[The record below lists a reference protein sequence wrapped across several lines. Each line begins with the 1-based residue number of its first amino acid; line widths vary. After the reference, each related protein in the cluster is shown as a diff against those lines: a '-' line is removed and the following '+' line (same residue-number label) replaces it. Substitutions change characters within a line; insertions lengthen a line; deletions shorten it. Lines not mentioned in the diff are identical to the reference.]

1 MNQHIL
7 KNYDPNAAGVTSNNI
22 FGLPFTEKNARV
34 VFIPVPWDVTVS
46 NHTGTAKGPENILT
60 NSFQIDLFDPV
71 TPNAW
76 QKGMAME
83 DINPEIIKKN
93 TDTRALAMEVIDFLE
108 SGGDPATDNHIQ
120 SKVNRVNDACS
131 ELMNKIERKSLQ
143 YLENGQLPF
152 IVGGDHSVSNG
163 LIRALAKKHKFGIL
177 QVDAHADLRKDYEG
191 FTNSHASV
199 MRNALA
205 VNGVSGIVQVG
216 IREICPEEQDLM
228 AAHPQK
234 IKTYFDHDLHHQL
247 YEGVSWSS
255 ICEKIADS
263 LPENIYITFDVDGLE
278 PACCPGTGTPVPGG
292 LSYNQALFLLE
303 TVLKKGKRILGAD
316 LVETGPGS
324 IDGIVSCRLLY
335 RMAGMLI
342 KSNENHEG
350 KY

>member
-1 MNQHIL
+1 MNPDIL

-22 FGLPFTEKNARV
+22 FGLPFTENSARL

-46 NHTGTAKGPENILT
+46 NHAGTAKGPENILT

-76 QKGMAME
+76 HKGMAME
-83 DINPEIIKKN
+83 DIDPEIIKKN
-93 TDTRALAMEVIDFLE
+93 TYIRALARKVIEFLE
-108 SGGDPATDNHIQ
+108 SGGNPNTDNHIQ
-120 SKVNRVNDACS
+120 SKVNSVNDACK
-131 ELMNKIERKSLQ
+131 ELMDNLERRSLQ
-143 YLENGQLPF
+143 YLANGQLPF
-152 IVGGDHSVSNG
+152 VVGGDHSVSIG
-163 LIRALAKKHKFGIL
+163 LIRALAKNHEFGIL
-177 QVDAHADLRKDYEG
+177 QIDAHADLRKDYEG

-205 VNGVSGIVQVG
+205 VNGVSEIVQVG
-216 IREICPEEQDLM
+216 IREICPEEEEFM

-255 ICEKIADS
+255 ICEKIAES

-303 TVLKKGKRILGAD
+303 TVLRKGKRILGAD

-324 IDGIVSCRLLY
+324 LDGIVSCRLLY

-342 KSNENHEG
+342 KSNENHEA
-350 KY
+350 K